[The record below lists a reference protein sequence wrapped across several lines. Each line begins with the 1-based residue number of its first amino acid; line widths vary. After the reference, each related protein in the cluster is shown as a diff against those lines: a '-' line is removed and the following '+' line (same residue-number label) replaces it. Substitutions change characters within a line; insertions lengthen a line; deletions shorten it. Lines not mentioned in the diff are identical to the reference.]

1 MGLRLTI
8 LKSEKLKI
16 IFSMLII
23 FSLLLSTFMS
33 VNAGLFGEKIKK
45 ISNNELKE
53 IKVEL
58 NLSKDPNFY
67 SYTDSMLKEA
77 LDKEINSQETPGLT
91 FGSFV
96 LNALYEEKLVEMCY
110 PNFND
115 KKSSL
120 FFSKLADNLSN
131 WQKNFASKTTKIALQ
146 GVIEAYLKMPK
157 LGMGTSTLFL
167 AIDLVQINVAIAK
180 LVDVV
185 RNRALFYYLFNRSQ
199 GDSHKTAWGEGIPP
213 LYDNWQ
219 IESFFQS
226 LWNKY
231 GEAILSDNL
240 DNFKKEQHEFLRI
253 LILKALNRPPNPPT
267 NMIQLKSDGK
277 TILKIGKTTTE
288 KTVILKAKVSDPDG
302 NKARLQIELR
312 RLDEYGGQFDE
323 DTGGLKQ
330 SDLLED
336 NSEIMIP
343 IYELADDDYHWRAR
357 AIDEHGLAS
366 EWISFGGNL
375 DSAVDFTLGQEV
387 VAPIITSP
395 LKITPSLPYYVG
407 DTINAEF
414 TITNQG
420 KLPID
425 FSVLTIGG
433 RDPDNHVSD
442 FTIRQ
447 NITLEPSEPYNYQG
461 TLTLNK
467 VGDYHFFCTY
477 QTPDGNWNTNVDLGS
492 GLADEDRTEEI
503 VVIARE
509 SEDTPSVSLG
519 YPEKIL
525 PVKPRII
532 GKPAPGYYIS
542 QILAKPDE
550 IKIFGNYSKIN
561 NLEFL
566 ETIPIDVSG
575 ITKTLSV
582 KVPPALNEGLNIVE
596 GKTTLIEVTI
606 QVKEALVQKTL
617 PDEEE
622 VTEASSSKDYFPLD
636 EGRRWEYQVY
646 VNEKEGLY
654 LGLESKISGKQVC
667 IILPQRELKG
677 KRVTP
682 MQMENIHGGSVY
694 TRFLFYVK
702 DQNSIYEFASQKP
715 EDVEPKIIHDDIIK
729 YPIKVGNSWQEMEIS
744 SLEPRISIP
753 INTTIESIDEVVTVP
768 AGTFKECLKIKSTG
782 FAEKVFGEEQVWP
795 PKENVKVEKE
805 RYDWFAPNVG
815 HIKIILKE
823 KKTYSGGAIGITLSD
838 YIEVIMQ
845 LETFK

>member
-1 MGLRLTI
+1 MKLMRWKLAYIFLFIFLIFQTNMVLANNIVVPHEWYRYQGASDSDKKGNDCGPASVAMAIQFIKNTFVPIRDIRNYIGPNTAT
-8 LKSEKLKI
+8 SEKLKT
-16 IFSMLII
+16 
-23 FSLLLSTFMS
+23 SLQHW
-33 VNAGLFGEKIKK
+33 GI
-45 ISNNELKE
+45 
-53 IKVEL
+53 
-58 NLSKDPNFY
+58 
-67 SYTDSMLKEA
+67 SYTHLSAGAQNVIDAVNDRNHIVICPVAMLCFSPGLDIDSESDDDPALHYDRYCSFTEELQGHFIVVKGISDDGNWIIVYDPGVWGSYPYSKYWYSNGEPKGKERYYKLSEFSNA
-77 LDKEINSQETPGLT
+77 INSRG
-91 FGSFV
+91 
-96 LNALYEEKLVEMCY
+96 
-110 PNFND
+110 
-115 KKSSL
+115 
-120 FFSKLADNLSN
+120 
-131 WQKNFASKTTKIALQ
+131 
-146 GVIEAYLKMPK
+146 IE
-157 LGMGTSTLFL
+157 
-167 AIDLVQINVAIAK
+167 
-180 LVDVV
+180 
-185 RNRALFYYLFNRSQ
+185 
-199 GDSHKTAWGEGIPP
+199 
-213 LYDNWQ
+213 
-219 IESFFQS
+219 
-226 LWNKY
+226 
-231 GEAILSDNL
+231 ILP
-240 DNFKKEQHEFLRI
+240 EPH
-253 LILKALNRPPNPPT
+253 
-267 NMIQLKSDGK
+267 
-277 TILKIGKTTTE
+277 
-288 KTVILKAKVSDPDG
+288 
-302 NKARLQIELR
+302 
-312 RLDEYGGQFDE
+312 
-323 DTGGLKQ
+323 
-330 SDLLED
+330 
-336 NSEIMIP
+336 
-343 IYELADDDYHWRAR
+343 
-357 AIDEHGLAS
+357 
-366 EWISFGGNL
+366 
-375 DSAVDFTLGQEV
+375 
-387 VAPIITSP
+387 PIITSP
-395 LKITPSLPYYVG
+395 LKITSDPPYYVG

-414 TITNQG
+414 SITN
-420 KLPID
+420 KNTTPIT
-425 FSVLTIGG
+425 FTVLTVGG
-433 RDPDNHVSD
+433 RDPNNHVSD

-477 QTPDGNWNTNVDLGS
+477 QTPDGNWNTNVDLGVE
-492 GLADEDRTEEI
+492 LVDEDRTEEI

-566 ETIPIDVSG
+566 ETIPINVSG

-617 PDEEE
+617 PLKEE
-622 VTEASSSKDYFPLD
+622 VTEVSSSENYFPLE

-667 IILPQRELKG
+667 TILPQRELKG

-682 MQMENIHGGSVY
+682 MQIEDIYRGSTY

-729 YPIKVGNSWQEMEIS
+729 YPIKVGNSWQEMETS
-744 SLEPRISIP
+744 SLEPRISVP

-768 AGTFKECLKIKSTG
+768 AGTFKKCLKIKSTG